1 MLVPLGVVHATITGT
16 PILGVADHYAVAPTA
31 FTPYT
36 TSVDVIA
43 GTPNVA
49 PVATGCDGGPC
60 AYTPSYFAM
69 NFNGVTFSGATFYLY
84 LSENGL
90 SNVNTTAGDVQYAGP
105 FAANALTTAEQ
116 KVSVGLASGIVG
128 ANYWIG
134 NVGAGG
140 TVVGPIPV
148 QISTKYQ
155 YVKVYDGSCGA
166 SPTFCGGTG
175 IAGAKQLVNVQP
187 GITITPTKGP
197 AWTSVLV
204 SGGGFQANAKVDINY
219 SFTYFNWET
228 AAGSLK
234 TGTVTTG
241 IATGQGFFSSVPMSM
256 VDTGQ
261 AWNINGGPFNP
272 TPITLTAVNSSTY
285 QGSHDADDVV
295 LNSAQNTVAPVI
307 FNEFARQFNQMESW
321 FSGSVVQISPY
332 HVNNAAAG
340 NATCESAVP
349 NSAGCAPAPKYS
361 SLAGNASGTYLT
373 LQPLQVYVTGMVGI
387 IGSNFTVNGPVSI
400 YLGGVL
406 VGTVTANSIGHFVA
420 NVTVPKLPVG
430 LNIAKTV
437 ANGVDY
443 QFDIFVNPT
452 LLLTPDSGAIG
463 SETGSTPTVTVTAYG
478 FPANSWVSL
487 WWLGY
492 TSTDTTNYFLLN
504 STVDSTGSYNH
515 TITFV
520 VPPEV
525 NGGGHE
531 VTASTHNW
539 SPTVDES
546 LLEGAGFVTE
556 ATFTILPTISISPT
570 SVSANQKGWFT
581 VDGDGFD
588 NSKLYYVQI
597 DNSLALSGAPG
608 LQPGTNGDLII
619 NFTSTGFR
627 PGTHQ
632 IELYDWTTALGS
644 GSYAPTVWAYFNV
657 TITGDLE
664 GNAVASVQTSLTS
677 IQTSLTAVQT
687 SLSSVQTSLT
697 SITSSLTAIQSSLT
711 SITSTLTGVTSSLTS
726 ISSTL
731 TGISGSLSSIQASL
745 TTITG
750 DVSGLGSQ
758 LTSIQQSATAIQS
771 AASSLTTSV
780 GTLGSQLTNVQSTL
794 TSMQGTLTSIAA
806 DAHTAATQAT
816 AGAASAANAVT
827 GNSTA
832 QTYVLVVAVLAAIT
846 LVLELAILVR
856 KLS

>member
-1 MLVPLGVVHATITGT
+1 MLIPLGVVNATITGT
-16 PILGVADHYAVAPTA
+16 PVLGVADHSGTPFPTA
-31 FTPYT
+31 FHPVVNNV
-36 TSVDVIA
+36 SVIA
-43 GTPNVA
+43 GTDSVA
-49 PVATGCDGGPC
+49 PIATGCDHAACPYAADFLAINFGG
-60 AYTPSYFAM
+60 
-69 NFNGVTFSGATFYLY
+69 VLFSGAQFYLY
-84 LSENGL
+84 MSTNGFA
-90 SNVNTTAGDVQYAGP
+90 SINTTGGTPDIKYAGP
-105 FAANALTTAEQ
+105 FSASDLLGAGKL
-116 KVSVGLASGIVG
+116 VGG
-128 ANYWIG
+128 YWIG
-134 NVGAGG
+134 TAGG
-140 TVVGPIPV
+140 AAMVIGPIPV
-148 QISTKYQ
+148 AISTAYQ
-155 YVKVYDGSCGA
+155 YIKVYDGSCGT
-166 SPTFCGGTG
+166 SPTFCGGSG
-175 IAGAKQLVNVQP
+175 VAGAKQLVLVQP

-197 AWTSVLV
+197 AWTNVLV
-204 SGGGFQANAKVDINY
+204 SGGGFQANAKIDINY

-241 IATGQGFFSSVPMSM
+241 IATGQGFFSNIPMSM

-285 QGSHDADDVV
+285 QGSHDQDDVV
-295 LNSAQNTVAPVI
+295 LNSAQNSVSPVI

-340 NATCESAVP
+340 NATCESAAP

-361 SLAGNASGTYLT
+361 SLAGNLSTTYLT
-373 LQPLQVYVTGMVGI
+373 LQPLQVYVTGTVGI
-387 IGSNFTVNGPVSI
+387 IGSNFTVSGPVSI

-406 VGTVTANSIGHFVA
+406 VGTVTANSLGHFVA

-430 LNIAKTV
+430 LNIAKAV

-443 QFDIFVNPT
+443 QFDIYVNPT
-452 LLLTPDSGAIG
+452 LLLTPNSGAIG

-492 TSTDTTNYFLLN
+492 TDTDTTNYFLLN

-531 VTASTHNW
+531 VSATTHKW
-539 SPTVDES
+539 GPMVDES
-546 LLEGAGFVTE
+546 LLDNGPASHFVTE
-556 ATFTILPTISISPT
+556 ATFTILPTISINPT
-570 SVSANQKGWFT
+570 SVNANQKGWFT

-588 NSKLYYVQI
+588 TSKLYYVQI

-608 LQPGTNGDLII
+608 LQPGSNGDLII

-677 IQTSLTAVQT
+677 IQTSLTSVQT
-687 SLSSVQTSLT
+687 SLASVQTSLTSIMGSLTAVQSSLT
-697 SITSSLTAIQSSLT
+697 SITSSLTGI
-711 SITSTLTGVTSSLTS
+711 TSSLTS

-750 DVSGLGSQ
+750 DVSGLGTQ

-780 GTLGSQLTNVQSTL
+780 GNLGSQLTSVQNTL
-794 TSMQGTLTSIAA
+794 TSMQGQLTTIQGYAQ
-806 DAHTAATQAT
+806 TAATQAT
-816 AGAASAANAVT
+816 NGAASAANAVT